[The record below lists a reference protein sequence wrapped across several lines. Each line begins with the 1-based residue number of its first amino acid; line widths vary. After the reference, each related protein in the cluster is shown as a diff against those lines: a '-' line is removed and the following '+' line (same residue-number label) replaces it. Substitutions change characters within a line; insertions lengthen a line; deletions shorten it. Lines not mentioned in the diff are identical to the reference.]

1 MSCILSFVFSAA
13 LATAGCLITAVAA
26 EDPSDAYQPHT
37 PTLIFYLSNV
47 TGPEDAEAIR
57 VSVQKLASVKK
68 VNADPARGFVQVRFD
83 SHVVSFH
90 QVAEAIASAGI
101 PLNKKYDPRLKIR
114 VPEYP
119 QPGNAAKVDAI
130 FAGKRLNQRV
140 KIEPVDKTKGDFII
154 HFLPLQIPAGGTGPE
169 GFNGGHLNHPIHD
182 PPPRGL
188 GLTCIYAADDDG
200 APASAKAGQA
210 PAQ

>member
-1 MSCILSFVFSAA
+1 MSRVLSALLSAV
-13 LATAGCLITAVAA
+13 LVMAGCLITTVAA

-37 PTLIFYLSNV
+37 PTLLFYLSNV

-68 VNADPARGFVQVRFD
+68 INADAARGLVQVRFD

-90 QVAEAIASAGI
+90 QVAQAIAAAGAT
-101 PLNKKYDPRLKIR
+101 LGKKYDPRLKIR
-114 VPEYP
+114 VPEYA

-140 KIEPVDKTKGDFII
+140 KIEPVDKTKGDFIV
-154 HFLPLQIPAGGTGPE
+154 HFLPLQIPAGGIGPE

-188 GLTCIYAADDDG
+188 GLTCIYAAEDD
-200 APASAKAGQA
+200 AAQPPAKTEPASL
-210 PAQ
+210 P

>member
-1 MSCILSFVFSAA
+1 MSRFLSFVFSVVLA
-13 LATAGCLITAVAA
+13 LAGGRICAVAA

-37 PTLIFYLSNV
+37 PTLIFYLTNV
-47 TGPEDAEAIR
+47 SGPEDSEAIR
-57 VSVQKLASVKK
+57 ASVLKLASVKK
-68 VNADPARGFVQVRFD
+68 INADTARGFVQVRFD
-83 SHVVSFH
+83 SHVVSYH
-90 QVAEAIASAGI
+90 QVAEAIAEAGNA
-101 PLNKKYDPRLKIR
+101 LGKKYDPRLKIR
-114 VPEYP
+114 APEYA

-140 KIEPVDKTKGDFII
+140 KIEPVDKTKGDFIV

-188 GLTCIYAADDDG
+188 GLTCIYASEDDSG
-200 APASAKAGQA
+200 PPLRGTTKSE
-210 PAQ
+210 